1 MIRTPAATVAAHAQ
15 TEPVI
20 SNLQK
25 AGVYLSRLAAP
36 SLADRALAADFDTAI
51 DLHCARMAGV
61 PVDTGFIQ
69 RTHEAAKR
77 VLGI

>member
-1 MIRTPAATVAAHAQ
+1 MIRTPAATVAAHAK

-25 AGVYLSRLAAP
+25 AGIYLSRLGAP
-36 SLADRALAADFDTAI
+36 SAADRALAADFDIAI
-51 DLHCARMAGV
+51 DLHCDRMAGAR
-61 PVDTGFIQ
+61 VDSGFIH